1 MAAGF
6 NRPSFTWL
14 QEHKRVFFPEEVT
27 FWPINQYKLKKKD
40 LVMIK
45 KLMFALMVLSTA
57 IFFASCAGESDKKK
71 GADDDE
77 LALPDSLQGDGALKL
92 SEEIIGDVVQNISS
106 PVEMAN
112 LIKSTGVDFSQK
124 ILNDPQNISD
134 YSTSYKRALN
144 LGVFSAD
151 LGYINSYDK
160 SNIVVS
166 YLLAVKNLADGIR
179 VGQFFDFE
187 SLKQMATNSSNL
199 DSLMQMSVSSFN
211 QMDSYLRQQNRSNV
225 SALIITGAWIEGLY
239 IASNVIEKTDNKEL
253 INRLGEQKEIVDIL
267 YIILQNYDQNENFK
281 GLISHIGELKEDY
294 KAVKITKEVGEPKT
308 IEQDGMLIIV
318 QDEVSQVEIS
328 DNDLGI
334 IIDKIQEIRSD
345 IVSI

>member
-1 MAAGF
+1 
-6 NRPSFTWL
+6 
-14 QEHKRVFFPEEVT
+14 
-27 FWPINQYKLKKKD
+27 
-40 LVMIK
+40 MIK
-45 KLMFALMVLSTA
+45 KLFFALLILATA
-57 IFFASCAGESDKKK
+57 SLYVSCSGCSGEKKT
-71 GADDDE
+71 ADDDE
-77 LALPDSLQGDGALKL
+77 LALPDSLQGEGPLKL
-92 SEEIIGDVVQNISS
+92 SEEIIGDVIQNISS

-112 LIKSTGVDFSQK
+112 LIKSTGVDFSQQ
-124 ILNDPQNISD
+124 ILNDPQRISD
-134 YSTSYKRALN
+134 YNTSFKRALN

-160 SNIVVS
+160 NNIVVS

-187 SLKQMATNSSNL
+187 SLRRMASNSANL

-239 IASNVIEKTDNKEL
+239 IAANVIEKTNNNEL

-267 YIILQNYDQNENFK
+267 YIILQNYNQNTNFR
-281 GLISHIGELKEDY
+281 GLIDHLSELKKAY
-294 KAVKITKEVGEPKT
+294 KAVKITKEVEEPKT

-318 QDEVSQVEIS
+318 QDEVSHVEIS
-328 DNDLGI
+328 PEDLGTI
-334 IIDKIQEIRSD
+334 IEKIKEMRND
-345 IVSI
+345 IVS